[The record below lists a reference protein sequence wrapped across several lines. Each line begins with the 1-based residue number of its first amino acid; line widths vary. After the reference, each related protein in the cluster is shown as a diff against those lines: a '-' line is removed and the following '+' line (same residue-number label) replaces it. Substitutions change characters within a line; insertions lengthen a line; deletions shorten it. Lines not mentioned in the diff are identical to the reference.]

1 MQTNSLIRAFF
12 LLCASLPLFAQD
24 PIATDPKHNKV
35 EYEDAKVRVV
45 RFTLPPGEKSPMH
58 EHPEMLFVILT
69 NAHVR
74 MTSANG
80 EVQDLDF
87 HAGEVIH
94 RGPVR
99 HMAENI
105 GNTVWE
111 TVFTEF
117 KPLTFAV
124 SKPTPQSQTPATT
137 PITQPAPEQPAHIEP
152 PPTPTQAPPRTEPPP
167 PLAEPVPANPAGTKS
182 LFVNGTDLAYIDRGQ
197 GSPVVFIHDSL
208 GDYRSFAREFN
219 SLARNHHVIAYS
231 RRYHFPNHST
241 GKESDYS
248 YEQNAKDLAD
258 FIRAL
263 NLGPVA
269 LVGHG
274 YGATIAAIVAA
285 EHPELVKSLTI
296 SEPGFEALLDSSRA
310 YRSRYA
316 REEIFGIIRKPL
328 SKGDVEKPV
337 QIYMDWLGAEKWS
350 NLGAEDQYRRK
361 QNANALRA
369 QTAFPLAP
377 TFACTDAKKIS
388 APTLL
393 VSGERRSPNS
403 AEITGIL
410 SACIPNAER
419 ATVPN
424 SGPAPYL
431 DNADG
436 YTRVVSEFL
445 AKH

>member
-1 MQTNSLIRAFF
+1 LRIIITFF
-12 LLCASLPLFAQD
+12 LLLTPVFAQD
-24 PIATDPKHNKV
+24 PVAVDPQHNKI
-35 EYEDAKVRVV
+35 EYEDSKIRVI
-45 RFTLPPGEKSPMH
+45 RFTLAPGEKSPMH
-58 EHPEMLFVILT
+58 EHPEMLVVNLT
-69 NAHVR
+69 NAR
-74 MTSANG
+74 IRITSANG
-80 EVQDLDF
+80 DVQDIDF
-87 HAGEVIH
+87 HPGEVLH
-94 RGPVR
+94 RAPVR
-99 HMAENI
+99 HAAENI

-111 TVFTEF
+111 EVFTEF
-117 KPLTFAV
+117 KPLTYSTSRPVAPAAKTAATPV
-124 SKPTPQSQTPATT
+124 IPAPTP
-137 PITQPAPEQPAHIEP
+137 QPAPETPAAKAEP
-152 PPTPTQAPPRTEPPP
+152 ALEPVVTP
-167 PLAEPVPANPAGTKS
+167 AEPVPANPASTKS

-197 GSPVVFIHDSL
+197 GSPIVFVHDTL
-208 GDYRSFAREFN
+208 GDYRSWQRQFSAL
-219 SLARNHHVIAYS
+219 SRNHHVIAYS
-231 RRYHFPNHST
+231 RRYHFPTRST
-241 GKESDYS
+241 GKEGDYS
-248 YEQNAKDLAD
+248 YEQHSKDLAD

-274 YGATIAAIVAA
+274 YGAAIAAIVAA
-285 EHPELVKSLTI
+285 EHPELVKTLTI
-296 SEPGFEALLDSSRA
+296 SEPGFEALLDPSRA

-316 REEIFGIIRKPL
+316 REEIYNIIRKPL

-337 QIYMDWLGAEKWS
+337 QIYLDWLGAEKWS

-369 QTAFPLAP
+369 QTVFALTPA
-377 TFACTDAKKIS
+377 FACADAKRIA

-393 VSGERRSPNS
+393 VSGEKRSPNS

-431 DNADG
+431 DNPEG
-436 YTRVVSEFL
+436 YSRVLTDFL